1 MWLFMPK
8 HHFCFC
14 SSAIL
19 EVFGQGMFRAYNCL
33 FLFSAL
39 DSISLLSSPCRFRL
53 PLVDEGGG
61 GVGWFWPRVGSQL
74 RSPLTQIGGTSLADG
89 SFMVARDTL

>member
-53 PLVDEGGG
+53 PLVDEGRGG
-61 GVGWFWPRVGSQL
+61 GVWVGSG
-74 RSPLTQIGGTSLADG
+74 RG
-89 SFMVARDTL
+89 SAHS